1 MNAPLRFNE
10 ALLIAGHAFE
20 PFQCV
25 AWAAQDGHGE
35 LSLTVID
42 RTNTRIGRKQI
53 PRSACADAAQ
63 LENLLA
69 QARALATDDDSRA
82 RFGAVEQA
90 WQADQ
95 QALEGIMDLWQIGFA
110 HLGELQAAGPTN
122 EQRFPEVQLQRLDL
136 FGDGGLGEVELGGG
150 LGEAQ
155 VARGTFKGPE
165 PDKRRQ
171 DRLHVS
177 SQPTHN

>member
-35 LSLTVID
+35 LSLSVID
-42 RTNTRIGRKQI
+42 RTNTRIVSKQI

-69 QARALATDDDSRA
+69 QTRA
-82 RFGAVEQA
+82 
-90 WQADQ
+90 
-95 QALEGIMDLWQIGFA
+95 
-110 HLGELQAAGPTN
+110 ELSNDGYT
-122 EQRFPEVQLQRLDL
+122 LQPW
-136 FGDGGLGEVELGGG
+136 VMP
-150 LGEAQ
+150 A
-155 VARGTFKGPE
+155 
-165 PDKRRQ
+165 
-171 DRLHVS
+171 
-177 SQPTHN
+177 

>member
-42 RTNTRIGRKQI
+42 RTNTRIGHKQI

-63 LENLLA
+63 LESLLA
-69 QARALATDDDSRA
+69 QARAEISS
-82 RFGAVEQA
+82 
-90 WQADQ
+90 
-95 QALEGIMDLWQIGFA
+95 EG
-110 HLGELQAAGPTN
+110 HTLQPWVMPA
-122 EQRFPEVQLQRLDL
+122 
-136 FGDGGLGEVELGGG
+136 
-150 LGEAQ
+150 
-155 VARGTFKGPE
+155 
-165 PDKRRQ
+165 
-171 DRLHVS
+171 
-177 SQPTHN
+177 